1 MYKKTILIITDN
13 TRDQINGVVTTFKNI
28 EAPALLDGYS
38 IVYLTPREFV
48 HVSCPGYPEVKIAF
62 PWSLGKKIKEISPD
76 HIHIAT
82 EGPLGLC
89 ARLHLD
95 FRNYRYNT
103 SYHTKFPEFMKKIYR
118 IPEFMTW
125 WYLRWFHKHS
135 GIVLTNTQTMVDELK
150 SHDFHGDI
158 KPWTRGVNRDELQP
172 TQAWGHPNPRQLV
185 LYVGRVSKEKNI
197 EAVCELVDTYDV
209 VIVGDGPYRKELE
222 QKYPGVQFV
231 GYKTGS
237 DLANWYS
244 RADVFAFPSHVD
256 TFGLVMIEAMS
267 LGTPVAA
274 YPVTGPKD
282 IIEQGVSGYMSSKL
296 RDAIE
301 LALLIPRD
309 RVTAAGKKWTWEE
322 CWVIFK
328 ENLVNLTGQIK
339 Y

>member
-1 MYKKTILIITDN
+1 MYKKILVITDN

-28 EAPALLDGYS
+28 EAPAFLDGYS

-48 HVSCPGYPEVKIAF
+48 HVSCPGYSEVKIAF

-82 EGPLGLC
+82 EGPLGLF
-89 ARLHLD
+89 ARLYLD
-95 FRNYRYNT
+95 LKHHRYNT

-150 SHDFHGDI
+150 DHGFHGDI

-209 VIVGDGPYRKELE
+209 VI
-222 QKYPGVQFV
+222 
-231 GYKTGS
+231 
-237 DLANWYS
+237 
-244 RADVFAFPSHVD
+244 
-256 TFGLVMIEAMS
+256 
-267 LGTPVAA
+267 A

-282 IIEQGVSGYMSSKL
+282 IIEQGVSGYMSAKL
-296 RDAIE
+296 RDAVE

-309 RVTAAGKKWTWEE
+309 RVTAAGRKWTWEE
-322 CWVIFK
+322 CWIIFK
-328 ENLVNLTGQIK
+328 ENLVEVNGQIK

>member
-1 MYKKTILIITDN
+1 MYKKILVITDN

-82 EGPLGLC
+82 EGPLGLF
-89 ARLHLD
+89 ARLYLD
-95 FRNYRYNT
+95 LKHHRYNT

-150 SHDFHGDI
+150 SHGFHGDI

-222 QKYPGVQFV
+222 QNYPGVQFV

-244 RADVFAFPSHVD
+244 RADVLAFPSHVD

-282 IIEQGVSGYMSSKL
+282 IIEQGVSGYMSAKL
-296 RDAIE
+296 RDAVE

-309 RVTAAGKKWTWEE
+309 RVTAAGRKWTWEE
-322 CWVIFK
+322 CWIIFK
-328 ENLVNLTGQIK
+328 ENLVEVNGQIK